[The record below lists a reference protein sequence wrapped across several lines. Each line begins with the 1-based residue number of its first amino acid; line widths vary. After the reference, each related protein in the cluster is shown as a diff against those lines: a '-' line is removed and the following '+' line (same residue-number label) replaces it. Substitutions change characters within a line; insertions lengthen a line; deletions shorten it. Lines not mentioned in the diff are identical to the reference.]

1 MERFDKQPADVLDY
15 DIDLRRWF
23 KTLPTDEVASVTVEV
38 VEGDGVLVVGP
49 APHPGSVIFGAAK
62 QQIKVWLG
70 AGTDGVT
77 YKLRVT
83 ATTLQDRVK
92 EIDFKIRVREM

>member
-23 KTLPTDEVASVTVEV
+23 KTLPNDEVVAAAVEV
-38 VEGDGVLVVGP
+38 TEGDGVLVAGP
-49 APHPGSVIFGAAK
+49 APHPEAVIFGDAR

-83 ATTLQDRVK
+83 ATTQQDRVK
-92 EIDFKIRVREM
+92 EIDFKLRVREM

>member
-15 DIDLRRWF
+15 DLDLRRWF
-23 KTLPTDEVASVTVEV
+23 KTLSNDEVASVAVEIT
-38 VEGDGVLVVGP
+38 EGDDALVAGP
-49 APHPGSVIFGAAK
+49 APHPEAVIFGDAR
-62 QQIKVWLG
+62 QQVKVWIG

-83 ATTLQDRVK
+83 ATTQQDRVK

>member
-23 KTLPTDEVASVTVEV
+23 KTLSNDEVVSAAVEV
-38 VEGDGVLVVGP
+38 TEGDGALTVGP
-49 APHPGSVIFGAAK
+49 APHPEAVIFGDAR

-77 YKLRVT
+77 YKIRVT
-83 ATTLQDRVK
+83 ATTQQDRIK
-92 EIDFKIRVREM
+92 EIDFKLRVREM

>member
-1 MERFDKQPADVLDY
+1 MERFEKQPAEVLDY

-23 KTLPTDEVASVTVEV
+23 KGISADEVATATVDV
-38 VEGDGVLVVGP
+38 VEGDGALVVGP
-49 APHPGSVIFGAAK
+49 APHPNTVIFGSEK

-77 YKLRVT
+77 YKLRAT

-92 EIDFKIRVREM
+92 EIDFKLRVREV